1 MALGTGWAKILTD
14 CNVVVAEPDPTKH
27 AAATEAG
34 ADVVLDT
41 GGEKEEA
48 LDLIREATGV
58 RRTTIAGTWVAFFS
72 RCQQ

>member
-48 LDLIREATGV
+48 LDLIREATV
-58 RRTTIAGTWVAFFS
+58 SHHDIAGIWVAFFS
-72 RCQQ
+72 R